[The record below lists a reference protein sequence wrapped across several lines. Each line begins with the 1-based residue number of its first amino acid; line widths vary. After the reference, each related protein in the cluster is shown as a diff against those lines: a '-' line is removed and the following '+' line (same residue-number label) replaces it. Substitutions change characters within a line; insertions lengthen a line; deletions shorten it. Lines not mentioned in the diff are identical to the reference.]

1 MGSVGGARWR
11 PDGKA
16 LAVTDFGSQ
25 SQGSARVFVVPAGGG
40 KPTQVTS
47 EGYGAGPDWG
57 PDGRRIVLNLHTG
70 SGFDIAVV
78 NSDGTGLRK
87 FGTAESWEVSPY
99 WSPDGAAI
107 AFLSK
112 APGNWEVALLD
123 PSTGE
128 IRMLTNTPGDEG
140 DPHWTP
146 DGKSLVFSSQ
156 DDSHKLV
163 SVRVEGLLRQE

>member
-1 MGSVGGARWR
+1 MGSVGARWR

-16 LAVTDFGSQ
+16 LAVTALGSQ
-25 SQGSARVFVVPAGGG
+25 AQGEARVHLVSLGGG
-40 KPTQVTS
+40 KPIQVTS
-47 EGYGAGPDWG
+47 EGYGAGPDWA
-57 PDGRRIVLNLHTG
+57 PDGLRIALNLHTG
-70 SGFDIAVV
+70 SSFDIAIV
-78 NSDGTGLRK
+78 NADGSGLRK

-128 IRMLTNTPGDEG
+128 IRMLTTTPGDEG

-156 DDSHKLV
+156 DGSHKLV
-163 SVRVEGLLRQE
+163 SVRVEALLTQK